1 MNETGEEKKTN
12 RTNATPRGA
21 EKEGGSRRTRAN
33 DREGAGRA
41 PVRDRRTEGRERRRK
56 DRGGARGAGDAAT
69 FSLYIRGA
77 THSDHPGAP
86 SSSFYTVAHESQSL
100 SRGKKIHP
108 GVTWRIRKLPTCDAT
123 KNSDDDDALGTS
135 APLPPGRRSIRP
147 RASSREAPRI
157 TMSAISCSAA
167 TVRPGSS
174 LRTLR
179 VSHPAARAGGGA
191 PRAGRKTNNPRMRSA
206 DPRFRRTTDDPIPD
220 RSVVHSQVV
229 RAPRVAAARRAPHN
243 GVAVRCARSTT
254 RRPPPAVP
262 SSASRSPRRGGNI

>member
-77 THSDHPGAP
+77 THSDHPAP
-86 SSSFYTVAHESQSL
+86 PRRLCFQSRTKNSLL

-135 APLPPGRRSIRP
+135 APLPPRSPKHTAPRVFSRSPPDHHVCHLLLRRDGASRVVAPDPARLAPRRARAEARRARGGKRTTPGCAPQIRASVGRLTTPSPTAPSFTRRWSAP
-147 RASSREAPRI
+147 RASPPRAAPR
-157 TMSAISCSAA
+157 
-167 TVRPGSS
+167 
-174 LRTLR
+174 
-179 VSHPAARAGGGA
+179 
-191 PRAGRKTNNPRMRSA
+191 
-206 DPRFRRTTDDPIPD
+206 TT
-220 RSVVHSQVV
+220 
-229 RAPRVAAARRAPHN
+229 
-243 GVAVRCARSTT
+243 
-254 RRPPPAVP
+254 
-262 SSASRSPRRGGNI
+262 ASP

>member
-1 MNETGEEKKTN
+1 MADRDDARTPRRHRAGSGARSTDGGSGEE
-12 RTNATPRGA
+12 
-21 EKEGGSRRTRAN
+21 E
-33 DREGAGRA
+33 
-41 PVRDRRTEGRERRRK
+41 

-69 FSLYIRGA
+69 FSLFAARRGRPPR
-77 THSDHPGAP
+77 HP
-86 SSSFYTVAHESQSL
+86 SSSLFSVAKNSLL

-135 APLPPGRRSIRP
+135 APLPPRSP
-147 RASSREAPRI
+147 KHTAPRVF
-157 TMSAISCSAA
+157 SRSPPDHHVCHLLLRRDGA
-167 TVRPGSS
+167 T
-174 LRTLR
+174 R
-179 VSHPAARAGGGA
+179 VVAPDPARLAPRRARAVA
-191 PRAGRKTNNPRMRSA
+191 RRAGRKTNNRRMRSA
-206 DPRFRRTTDDPIPD
+206 GPRLRRTTDDPIPD

>member
-1 MNETGEEKKTN
+1 MNETGEEKENKPN
-12 RTNATPRGA
+12 KRNAAGGG
-21 EKEGGSRRTRAN
+21 EGGSRRTRAN

-77 THSDHPGAP
+77 THSDHPAP
-86 SSSFYTVAHESQSL
+86 PRRLCFQSRTKNSLL

-123 KNSDDDDALGTS
+123 KNSDDVALGTS

-174 LRTLR
+174 LRTPR

-229 RAPRVAAARRAPHN
+229 RAPRVAAARRASHN

-254 RRPPPAVP
+254 RHPRPAVP

>member
-123 KNSDDDDALGTS
+123 KNSDARTTTRS
-135 APLPPGRRSIRP
+135 ARPRPSPPVAEAYGPARLLEKPPGSPCLPSPAPPRRCVPGRRSGPCASRTPRRARAEARRARGGKRTTPGCAPQIRASVGRLTTPSPTAPSFTRRWSAP
-147 RASSREAPRI
+147 RASPPRAAPR
-157 TMSAISCSAA
+157 
-167 TVRPGSS
+167 
-174 LRTLR
+174 
-179 VSHPAARAGGGA
+179 
-191 PRAGRKTNNPRMRSA
+191 
-206 DPRFRRTTDDPIPD
+206 TT
-220 RSVVHSQVV
+220 
-229 RAPRVAAARRAPHN
+229 
-243 GVAVRCARSTT
+243 
-254 RRPPPAVP
+254 
-262 SSASRSPRRGGNI
+262 ASP